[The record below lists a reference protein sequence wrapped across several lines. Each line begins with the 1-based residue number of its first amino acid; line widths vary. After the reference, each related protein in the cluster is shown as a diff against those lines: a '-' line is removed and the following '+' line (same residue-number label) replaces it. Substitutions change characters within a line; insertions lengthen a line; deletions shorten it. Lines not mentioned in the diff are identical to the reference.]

1 MKSILTASL
10 LSVVII
16 VGGIL
21 YSSKTDRFAAQL
33 LEKNNEIYDF
43 LTNDN
48 YEAAQKLV
56 ASSSEYLKKYSTAL
70 QATGDHSEITQ
81 LEINLTELGEYIK
94 AEQKA
99 DALAKSSSLN
109 ILIRT
114 IPINYKMKL
123 ENIL

>member
-1 MKSILTASL
+1 MKSILTASF

-16 VGGIL
+16 AAGIL
-21 YSSKTDRFAAQL
+21 YSSKIDRFAAQL
-33 LEKNNEIYDF
+33 LEKNNEIYTS
-43 LTNDN
+43 LTNED
-48 YEAAQKLV
+48 YTSAQKLV
-56 ASSSEYLKKYSTAL
+56 ASSSEYLKRYSTAL

-109 ILIRT
+109 ILIRS
-114 IPINYKMKL
+114 IPINYKMKF